1 LARNVHKS
9 IISLWT
15 KRVSSWFEREYCAKF
30 YTQAGLPSCVVG
42 IGAVSAVSAVAKVL
56 PGHEHEPYCLI
67 QLKPDRNG
75 LMKQSYLAFEI
86 GSMQKTVY
94 PLLGPTTIGR
104 SADNTITLPDPTT
117 SRNHARVVFT
127 DGKWVVEDLGSANGI
142 LIGGQRL
149 KRVVLKSGDT
159 FKIGGIT
166 FRFIEKELSAGSDQ
180 LFETV
185 QILATAEDLDFE
197 VSKDRE
203 VEKEAKKSK
212 QWSERLQEAVAAIP
226 FFSPLNAD
234 ERKKLADEATL
245 HVFNA
250 GEMIIREGD
259 PGRSIYVI
267 LDGQV
272 RVFTRDHHGEELEL
286 AVLGVSQ
293 FFGEMSFLTG
303 KPRSGSV
310 MALDTSVI
318 VELSYTSMR
327 RVVKEHPTVKK
338 VLVEYYQQRLGS
350 TEQKRAEVGV
360 DERRSD
366 SRLKDRIQV
375 KFVVLPQTTPN
386 GVLKASSWAGVSVD
400 ITLSGIV
407 VGVSGA
413 STEPFQLQS
422 EVRLEIELPQPWG
435 EIRTL
440 GTIRRVKPA
449 RTDPKVI
456 MLGID
461 YAGIAESDAKKLKD
475 YLSG

>member
-1 LARNVHKS
+1 M
-9 IISLWT
+9 
-15 KRVSSWFEREYCAKF
+15 E
-30 YTQAGLPSCVVG
+30 
-42 IGAVSAVSAVAKVL
+42 
-56 PGHEHEPYCLI
+56 
-67 QLKPDRNG
+67 LKPNRNG

-127 DGKWVVEDLGSANGI
+127 EGKWVVEDLGSANGI
-142 LIGGQRL
+142 LIGGQRVT
-149 KRVVLKSGDT
+149 RVVLKSGDT
-159 FKIGGIT
+159 FRIGGVT

-185 QILATAEDLDFE
+185 EILATASENLDFE
-197 VSKDRE
+197 VSEDKE
-203 VEKEAKKSK
+203 VEKEAQKSRP
-212 QWSERLQEAVAAIP
+212 WSERLQEAVAAIP
-226 FFSPLNAD
+226 FFSPLKAD

-245 HVFNA
+245 HVFNE

-286 AVLGVSQ
+286 AVLGASQ

-310 MALDTSVI
+310 MALGTSVI

-360 DERRSD
+360 DERTSD
-366 SRLKDRIQV
+366 SRQKDRIQV
-375 KFVVLPQTTPN
+375 KLVVLPQTTPN
-386 GVLKASSWAGVSVD
+386 GALKASSWTGVSVD

-413 STEPFQLQS
+413 SPEPFQLQS

-449 RTDPKVI
+449 RTDEKVT

-461 YAGIAESDAKKLKD
+461 YVVIAESDAKKLKD
-475 YLSG
+475 YLSGLG

>member
-1 LARNVHKS
+1 
-9 IISLWT
+9 
-15 KRVSSWFEREYCAKF
+15 
-30 YTQAGLPSCVVG
+30 
-42 IGAVSAVSAVAKVL
+42 
-56 PGHEHEPYCLI
+56 
-67 QLKPDRNG
+67 
-75 LMKQSYLAFEI
+75 MKQSYLAFEI

-117 SRNHARVVFT
+117 SRNHARVVFA
-127 DGKWVVEDLGSANGI
+127 DGKWVVEDMGSANGI
-142 LIGGQRL
+142 LIGGQRV

-166 FRFIEKELSAGSDQ
+166 FRFIEKELSAGGDQ

-185 QILATAEDLDFE
+185 EILATASEDMDFQISE
-197 VSKDRE
+197 EKGE
-203 VEKEAKKSK
+203 GKEAQKSK
-212 QWSERLQEAVAAIP
+212 PWAERLQEAVAAIP

-250 GEMIIREGD
+250 GETIIREGD
-259 PGRSIYVI
+259 SGRSIYVI

-272 RVFTRDHHGEELEL
+272 RVFTRDHQGEELEL
-286 AVLGVSQ
+286 AVLEVSQ

-310 MALDTSVI
+310 MAVDTSVI

-327 RVVKEHPTVKK
+327 RVVKDHPTVKK

-350 TEQKRAEVGV
+350 TEQKRAEVGAA
-360 DERRSD
+360 ERKSE
-366 SRLKDRIQV
+366 SRLKERIQV
-375 KFVVLPQTTPN
+375 KLVVLPQTTSS
-386 GVLKASSWAGVSVD
+386 GELKASSWPGVSVD
-400 ITLSGIV
+400 IAGSGII

-413 STEPFQLQS
+413 SPDSFQLQS

-440 GTIRRVKPA
+440 GTIRRIKPA
-449 RTDPKVI
+449 RTDQKVT

-461 YAGIAESDAKKLKD
+461 YTGMAESDGKKLKE

>member
-1 LARNVHKS
+1 
-9 IISLWT
+9 
-15 KRVSSWFEREYCAKF
+15 
-30 YTQAGLPSCVVG
+30 
-42 IGAVSAVSAVAKVL
+42 
-56 PGHEHEPYCLI
+56 
-67 QLKPDRNG
+67 
-75 LMKQSYLAFEI
+75 MKQSYLAFEV
-86 GSMQKTVY
+86 GPMQKTIY

-117 SRNHARVVFT
+117 SRNHARVVFAE
-127 DGKWVVEDLGSANGI
+127 GKWVVEDLGSANGI
-142 LIGGQRL
+142 LIGGQRV

-159 FKIGGIT
+159 FKIGAIT
-166 FRFIEKELSAGSDQ
+166 FRFIEKELSSGSDQ

-185 QILATAEDLDFE
+185 EILASASEDLDSQ
-197 VSKDRE
+197 VSEDQDQE
-203 VEKEAKKSK
+203 GEGKKSK
-212 QWSERLQEAVAAIP
+212 PWSERLQEAVAAIP
-226 FFSPLNAD
+226 FFSPLSAD

-250 GEMIIREGD
+250 EEMIIREGD

-286 AVLGVSQ
+286 AVLGIGQ

-310 MALDTSVI
+310 SAQDTSVI

-350 TEQKRAEVGV
+350 TERKRAEVRL
-360 DERRSD
+360 DKRTSD
-366 SRLKDRIQV
+366 SHQKERIQV
-375 KFVVLPQTTPN
+375 KLVVLPQTTPS
-386 GVLKASSWAGVSVD
+386 GASKASSWTGVSVD

-413 STEPFQLQS
+413 SAEPFQLQS
-422 EVRLEIELPQPWG
+422 EVRLEIDLPQPWG
-435 EIRTL
+435 ETRTL
-440 GTIRRVKPA
+440 GVIRRVKPA
-449 RTDPKVI
+449 RTNEKMI
-456 MLGID
+456 MVGID
-461 YAGIAESDAKKLKD
+461 YVGIAESDAKKLRD
-475 YLSG
+475 YLSR

>member
-1 LARNVHKS
+1 
-9 IISLWT
+9 
-15 KRVSSWFEREYCAKF
+15 
-30 YTQAGLPSCVVG
+30 
-42 IGAVSAVSAVAKVL
+42 
-56 PGHEHEPYCLI
+56 
-67 QLKPDRNG
+67 
-75 LMKQSYLAFEI
+75 
-86 GSMQKTVY
+86 
-94 PLLGPTTIGR
+94 
-104 SADNTITLPDPTT
+104 
-117 SRNHARVVFT
+117 
-127 DGKWVVEDLGSANGI
+127 
-142 LIGGQRL
+142 
-149 KRVVLKSGDT
+149 
-159 FKIGGIT
+159 
-166 FRFIEKELSAGSDQ
+166 
-180 LFETV
+180 
-185 QILATAEDLDFE
+185 
-197 VSKDRE
+197 
-203 VEKEAKKSK
+203 
-212 QWSERLQEAVAAIP
+212 
-226 FFSPLNAD
+226 
-234 ERKKLADEATL
+234 
-245 HVFNA
+245 
-250 GEMIIREGD
+250 MIIREGD

-286 AVLGVSQ
+286 AVLGASQ

-350 TEQKRAEVGV
+350 TEQKRAEVGG
-360 DERRSD
+360 DERTSD

-375 KFVVLPQTTPN
+375 KLVVLPQTTPN
-386 GVLKASSWAGVSVD
+386 GALKASSWTGVSVD

-413 STEPFQLQS
+413 SPEPFQLQS

-440 GTIRRVKPA
+440 GRIRRVKPA
-449 RTDPKVI
+449 RTDQKVT

-461 YAGIAESDAKKLKD
+461 YVGIAESDAKKLKD

>member
-1 LARNVHKS
+1 
-9 IISLWT
+9 
-15 KRVSSWFEREYCAKF
+15 
-30 YTQAGLPSCVVG
+30 
-42 IGAVSAVSAVAKVL
+42 
-56 PGHEHEPYCLI
+56 
-67 QLKPDRNG
+67 
-75 LMKQSYLAFEI
+75 MKQSYLAFEI
-86 GSMQKTVY
+86 GSMQKTIY

-117 SRNHARVVFT
+117 SRNHARVIFA
-127 DGKWVVEDLGSANGI
+127 DGKWVVEDMGSANGI
-142 LIGGQRL
+142 LISGERV

-159 FKIGGIT
+159 FKIGGVT
-166 FRFIEKELSAGSDQ
+166 FRFIEKEISARSDQ

-185 QILATAEDLDFE
+185 QILATTSEGLDFQ
-197 VSKDRE
+197 VSEEKGQ
-203 VEKEAKKSK
+203 EKEVQKGKP
-212 QWSERLQEAVAAIP
+212 WSERLQEAVAAIP
-226 FFSPLNAD
+226 FFSPLKTD
-234 ERKKLADEATL
+234 ERKRLADEATL

-259 PGRSIYVI
+259 SGRSIYVI

-286 AVLGVSQ
+286 ALLEGSQ

-310 MALDTSVI
+310 MALDASVI

-360 DERRSD
+360 DEHSSESRR
-366 SRLKDRIQV
+366 KERIQV
-375 KFVVLPQTTPN
+375 KLVVLPQTTPS
-386 GVLKASSWAGVSVD
+386 GALKASSWTGVSVD
-400 ITLSGIV
+400 ITETGIV

-413 STEPFQLQS
+413 SPDAFQPQS
-422 EVRLEIELPQPWG
+422 EVRLEIGLSQPWG

-440 GTIRRVKPA
+440 GTIRRLKPA
-449 RTDPKVI
+449 RTDQKMT

-461 YAGIAESDAKKLKD
+461 YTGIAESDAKKLKE

>member
-1 LARNVHKS
+1 M
-9 IISLWT
+9 
-15 KRVSSWFEREYCAKF
+15 E
-30 YTQAGLPSCVVG
+30 
-42 IGAVSAVSAVAKVL
+42 
-56 PGHEHEPYCLI
+56 
-67 QLKPDRNG
+67 LKPNRNG

-127 DGKWVVEDLGSANGI
+127 EGKWVVEDLGSANGI
-142 LIGGQRL
+142 LIGGQRVT
-149 KRVVLKSGDT
+149 RVVLKSGDT
-159 FKIGGIT
+159 FKIGGVT

-185 QILATAEDLDFE
+185 EILATASENLDFE
-197 VSKDRE
+197 VSEDKE
-203 VEKEAKKSK
+203 VEKEAQKSK
-212 QWSERLQEAVAAIP
+212 PWSERLQEAVAAIP
-226 FFSPLNAD
+226 FFSPLKTD

-245 HVFNA
+245 HVFNQ

-286 AVLGVSQ
+286 AVLGASQ

-360 DERRSD
+360 DERTSD
-366 SRLKDRIQV
+366 SRQKDRIQV
-375 KFVVLPQTTPN
+375 KLVVLPQTTPN
-386 GVLKASSWAGVSVD
+386 GALKASSWTGVSVD

-413 STEPFQLQS
+413 SPEPFQLQS

-449 RTDPKVI
+449 RTDEKVT

-461 YAGIAESDAKKLKD
+461 YVGTAESDAKKLKD
-475 YLSG
+475 YLSGLG

>member
-1 LARNVHKS
+1 
-9 IISLWT
+9 
-15 KRVSSWFEREYCAKF
+15 
-30 YTQAGLPSCVVG
+30 
-42 IGAVSAVSAVAKVL
+42 
-56 PGHEHEPYCLI
+56 
-67 QLKPDRNG
+67 
-75 LMKQSYLAFEI
+75 MKQSYLAFEI
-86 GSMQKTVY
+86 GSMQKTIY

-117 SRNHARVVFT
+117 SRNHARVVFS

-142 LIGGQRL
+142 LIGGQRV

-159 FKIGGIT
+159 FRIGGIT
-166 FRFIEKELSAGSDQ
+166 FRFIEKELSGGSDQ

-185 QILATAEDLDFE
+185 EILASASEDLDFDVSENKVVEQE
-197 VSKDRE
+197 VQ
-203 VEKEAKKSK
+203 KSK
-212 QWSERLQEAVAAIP
+212 PWSERLQEAVAAIP

-234 ERKKLADEATL
+234 ERKRLADEATL

-250 GEMIIREGD
+250 GEMIIREED
-259 PGRSIYVI
+259 SGRSIYVI
-267 LDGQV
+267 LDGAV

-286 AVLGVSQ
+286 ALLEVSQ

-310 MALDTSVI
+310 MAVDTSVI

-350 TEQKRAEVGV
+350 TEQKRAEVEE
-360 DERRSD
+360 DKRESE
-366 SRLKDRIQV
+366 SRLKERIHV
-375 KFVVLPQTTPN
+375 KLVVLPQTTPN
-386 GVLKASSWAGVSVD
+386 GALEASSWTGVSLD
-400 ITLSGIV
+400 ITESGIV

-413 STEPFQLQS
+413 SADAFQPQS
-422 EVRLEIELPQPWG
+422 EVRLEIELSQPWG

-449 RTDPKVI
+449 RTDQKMT

-461 YAGIAESDAKKLKD
+461 YAGMAESDAKKLKE

>member
-1 LARNVHKS
+1 MNMG
-9 IISLWT
+9 T
-15 KRVSSWFEREYCAKF
+15 N
-30 YTQAGLPSCVVG
+30 
-42 IGAVSAVSAVAKVL
+42 
-56 PGHEHEPYCLI
+56 
-67 QLKPDRNG
+67 RNG

-142 LIGGQRL
+142 LIGGQRV

-166 FRFIEKELSAGSDQ
+166 FRFIEKELSTGSDQ

-185 QILATAEDLDFE
+185 EILTSASEDLDSQ
-197 VSKDRE
+197 VSEDKE
-203 VEKEAKKSK
+203 TEKEPQKSK
-212 QWSERLQEAVAAIP
+212 PWAERLQEAVAAIP
-226 FFSPLNAD
+226 FFSPLSAD

-250 GEMIIREGD
+250 GEVIIREGD

-286 AVLGVSQ
+286 AVLAASQ

-303 KPRSGSV
+303 KARSGSV

-350 TEQKRAEVGV
+350 TEQKRAEVEV
-360 DERRSD
+360 DKPTSD
-366 SRLKDRIQV
+366 ARHKERIQV
-375 KFVVLPQTTPN
+375 KLVVLPQTTPN
-386 GVLKASSWAGVSVD
+386 GALKASTWTGVSVD
-400 ITLSGIV
+400 LTLSGIV

-413 STEPFQLQS
+413 SAEPFQLQS

-440 GTIRRVKPA
+440 GAIRRVKPA
-449 RTDPKVI
+449 RTDQKLI

-461 YAGIAESDAKKLKD
+461 YVGIAESDAKKLKD

>member
-1 LARNVHKS
+1 
-9 IISLWT
+9 
-15 KRVSSWFEREYCAKF
+15 
-30 YTQAGLPSCVVG
+30 
-42 IGAVSAVSAVAKVL
+42 
-56 PGHEHEPYCLI
+56 
-67 QLKPDRNG
+67 
-75 LMKQSYLAFEI
+75 MKQSYLVFEI

-117 SRNHARVVFT
+117 SRNHARVVFAE
-127 DGKWVVEDLGSANGI
+127 GKWVVEDLGSANGI
-142 LIGGQRL
+142 LIGGQRV

-159 FKIGGIT
+159 FKIGAIT
-166 FRFIEKELSAGSDQ
+166 FRFIEKELSSGSDQ

-185 QILATAEDLDFE
+185 EILASASEDLDSQ
-197 VSKDRE
+197 VSEDKDIER
-203 VEKEAKKSK
+203 EAKKSK
-212 QWSERLQEAVAAIP
+212 PWSERLQEAVAAIP
-226 FFSPLNAD
+226 FFSPLSVD

-250 GEMIIREGD
+250 GEIIIREGD

-286 AVLGVSQ
+286 AVLGIGQ

-310 MALDTSVI
+310 MAQDTSVI

-338 VLVEYYQQRLGS
+338 VLVEYYQQRSGS
-350 TEQKRAEVGV
+350 TERKRAEVGL
-360 DERRSD
+360 DKRTSD
-366 SRLKDRIQV
+366 SRHKERIQV
-375 KFVVLPQTTPN
+375 KLVVLPQTTPS
-386 GVLKASSWAGVSVD
+386 GALKASSWTGVSVD

-413 STEPFQLQS
+413 SPEPFQLQS

-435 EIRTL
+435 ETRTL
-440 GTIRRVKPA
+440 GVIRRVKPA
-449 RTDPKVI
+449 RTNEKMI

-461 YAGIAESDAKKLKD
+461 YVGIAESDAKKLRD
-475 YLSG
+475 YLSR

>member
-1 LARNVHKS
+1 
-9 IISLWT
+9 
-15 KRVSSWFEREYCAKF
+15 
-30 YTQAGLPSCVVG
+30 
-42 IGAVSAVSAVAKVL
+42 
-56 PGHEHEPYCLI
+56 
-67 QLKPDRNG
+67 
-75 LMKQSYLAFEI
+75 
-86 GSMQKTVY
+86 MQKTIY

-104 SADNTITLPDPTT
+104 SADNTITLPDPTA

-142 LIGGQRL
+142 IIGGQRV
-149 KRVVLKSGDT
+149 KRVVLNSGDT

-166 FRFIEKELSAGSDQ
+166 FRFIEKELSAGGDQ

-185 QILATAEDLDFE
+185 EILATASADLAFQVPQDKE
-197 VSKDRE
+197 IKAEQQQSKL
-203 VEKEAKKSK
+203 
-212 QWSERLQEAVAAIP
+212 WSERLQEAVASIP
-226 FFSPLNAD
+226 FFSPLSAD

-250 GEMIIREGD
+250 GEIIIREGD

-272 RVFTRDHHGEELEL
+272 RVFTRDHHGKELEL
-286 AVLGVSQ
+286 AILEVSQ

-318 VELSYTSMR
+318 VELGYTSMR

-350 TEQKRAEVGV
+350 TEQKRAVMGV
-360 DERRSD
+360 DRGTPD
-366 SRLKDRIQV
+366 SRQKDRIQV
-375 KFVVLPQTTPN
+375 KLVVLPQSTPN
-386 GVLKASSWAGVSVD
+386 GALKASSWTGVSVE
-400 ITLSGIV
+400 ITMSGIV
-407 VGVSGA
+407 VGVSVSGA
-413 STEPFQLQS
+413 SAEAFQLQS
-422 EVRLEIELPQPWG
+422 ELRLEIELPQPWG

-449 RTDPKVI
+449 RTDQKLT

-461 YAGIAESDAKKLKD
+461 YLGIADSDAKRLKD

>member
-1 LARNVHKS
+1 
-9 IISLWT
+9 
-15 KRVSSWFEREYCAKF
+15 
-30 YTQAGLPSCVVG
+30 
-42 IGAVSAVSAVAKVL
+42 
-56 PGHEHEPYCLI
+56 
-67 QLKPDRNG
+67 
-75 LMKQSYLAFEI
+75 
-86 GSMQKTVY
+86 
-94 PLLGPTTIGR
+94 
-104 SADNTITLPDPTT
+104 
-117 SRNHARVVFT
+117 
-127 DGKWVVEDLGSANGI
+127 VVEDLGSANGI

-286 AVLGVSQ
+286 AILGVSQ

-360 DERRSD
+360 DERTSD

-375 KFVVLPQTTPN
+375 KFVVLPQTTLN
-386 GVLKASSWAGVSVD
+386 GALKASSWTGVSVD

-413 STEPFQLQS
+413 SPEPFQLKS

-440 GTIRRVKPA
+440 GIIRRVKPA
-449 RTDPKVI
+449 RTDQKVT

-461 YAGIAESDAKKLKD
+461 YVGIAESDAKKLKN

>member
-1 LARNVHKS
+1 
-9 IISLWT
+9 
-15 KRVSSWFEREYCAKF
+15 
-30 YTQAGLPSCVVG
+30 
-42 IGAVSAVSAVAKVL
+42 
-56 PGHEHEPYCLI
+56 
-67 QLKPDRNG
+67 
-75 LMKQSYLAFEI
+75 MKQSYLAFEI

-117 SRNHARVVFT
+117 SRNHARVILT

-142 LIGGQRL
+142 LIAGQRV

-159 FKIGGIT
+159 FKIGGVT

-185 QILATAEDLDFE
+185 EILATASGDLDFQVAQDE
-197 VSKDRE
+197 Q
-203 VEKEAKKSK
+203 KETEAQKSRP
-212 QWSERLQEAVAAIP
+212 WSERLQEAVAAIP
-226 FFSPLNAD
+226 FFSPLNKD
-234 ERKKLADEATL
+234 ERKRLADEATL

-272 RVFTRDHHGEELEL
+272 KVFTRDHHGEELEL
-286 AVLGVSQ
+286 AVLEVSQ

-310 MALDTSVI
+310 MAMDTSVI
-318 VELSYTSMR
+318 VELGYTSMR

-350 TEQKRAEVGV
+350 TAQKRAEVG
-360 DERRSD
+360 EKKRTSD
-366 SRLKDRIQV
+366 SRQKDRIQV
-375 KFVVLPQTTPN
+375 KLVVLPKATSS
-386 GVLKASSWAGVSVD
+386 GALKASSWTGVSVD

-413 STEPFQLQS
+413 SPESFQLQS

-440 GTIRRVKPA
+440 GTIRRLKPA
-449 RTDPKVI
+449 RTDQQMI

-461 YAGIAESDAKKLKD
+461 YVGISESDAKKLQD
-475 YLSG
+475 YVSG

>member
-1 LARNVHKS
+1 
-9 IISLWT
+9 
-15 KRVSSWFEREYCAKF
+15 
-30 YTQAGLPSCVVG
+30 
-42 IGAVSAVSAVAKVL
+42 
-56 PGHEHEPYCLI
+56 
-67 QLKPDRNG
+67 
-75 LMKQSYLAFEI
+75 MKQSYLAFEI

-127 DGKWVVEDLGSANGI
+127 EGKWVVEDLGSANGI
-142 LIGGQRL
+142 LIGGQRV

-159 FKIGGIT
+159 FKIGGVT
-166 FRFIEKELSAGSDQ
+166 FRFIEKELSTGSDQ

-185 QILATAEDLDFE
+185 EILATASENLDFE
-197 VSKDRE
+197 VSEDKE
-203 VEKEAKKSK
+203 VEKEAQKSRP
-212 QWSERLQEAVAAIP
+212 WSERLQEAVAAIP
-226 FFSPLNAD
+226 FFSPLKAD

-245 HVFNA
+245 HVFNE

-286 AVLGVSQ
+286 AVLGASQ

-310 MALDTSVI
+310 MALGTSVI

-360 DERRSD
+360 DERTSD
-366 SRLKDRIQV
+366 SRQKDRIQV
-375 KFVVLPQTTPN
+375 KLVVLPQTTPN
-386 GVLKASSWAGVSVD
+386 GALKASSWTGVSVD

-413 STEPFQLQS
+413 SPEPFQLQS

-449 RTDPKVI
+449 RTDEKVT

-461 YAGIAESDAKKLKD
+461 YVGTAESDAKKLKD
-475 YLSG
+475 YLSGLG

>member
-1 LARNVHKS
+1 
-9 IISLWT
+9 
-15 KRVSSWFEREYCAKF
+15 
-30 YTQAGLPSCVVG
+30 
-42 IGAVSAVSAVAKVL
+42 
-56 PGHEHEPYCLI
+56 
-67 QLKPDRNG
+67 
-75 LMKQSYLAFEI
+75 MKQSYLAFEI

-117 SRNHARVVFT
+117 SRNHARVVYT
-127 DGKWVVEDLGSANGI
+127 EGKWVVEDLGSANGI
-142 LIGGQRL
+142 LIGGQRV
-149 KRVVLKSGDT
+149 KKVILKSGDT
-159 FKIGGIT
+159 FRIGGIN
-166 FRFIEKELSAGSDQ
+166 FRFIEKELSSGSDQ

-185 QILATAEDLDFE
+185 EILASASEDLNVQLSED
-197 VSKDRE
+197 KDTA
-203 VEKEAKKSK
+203 KEAKKSK
-212 QWSERLQEAVAAIP
+212 PWSERLQEAVAAIP
-226 FFSPLNAD
+226 FFSPLSAD

-250 GEMIIREGD
+250 GEIIIREGD

-286 AVLGVSQ
+286 AVLEASQ

-310 MALDTSVI
+310 MAQDTSVI

-350 TEQKRAEVGV
+350 TEQKRAEVGA
-360 DERRSD
+360 DERKSD
-366 SRLKDRIQV
+366 SRQKDRIQV
-375 KFVVLPQTTPN
+375 KLVVLPQSTP
-386 GVLKASSWAGVSVD
+386 GGAMKASSWTGVSVD
-400 ITLSGIV
+400 ITQSGVV

-413 STEPFQLQS
+413 SPEPFQLQS
-422 EVRLEIELPQPWG
+422 EVRLEIELPQPYG

-440 GTIRRVKPA
+440 GVIRRVKPA
-449 RTDPKVI
+449 RTDEKMI
-456 MLGID
+456 MLGMD
-461 YAGIAESDAKKLKD
+461 YVGIAESDAKKLRD